1 MRKSARVGDSKMTTT
16 KSKPAVASASGANQF
31 ISRRTL
37 CARWEK
43 SSMSLRRMEKAGVLK
58 SYRIG
63 RDARYR
69 LDEVTALE
77 ASWKIAL

>member
-1 MRKSARVGDSKMTTT
+1 MRKSARVGDSNMTTT
-16 KSKPAVASASGANQF
+16 KSKPAVASGSGANQF

-43 SSMSLRRMEKAGVLK
+43 SSMSLRRMEKSGVLK

-77 ASWKIAL
+77 ASWKVSI

>member
-1 MRKSARVGDSKMTTT
+1 
-16 KSKPAVASASGANQF
+16 
-31 ISRRTL
+31 
-37 CARWEK
+37 
-43 SSMSLRRMEKAGVLK
+43 MSLRRMEKAGVLI

-77 ASWKIAL
+77 ASWKVAV